1 MTNEEK
7 KHYLVFYKQNL
18 IFWDNADPSYRNK
31 VERYLIKVKLV
42 TPFDGKFSKEFLEKC
57 FHSCK
62 TSMIGEMKK
71 STNGNKSKWKFYKYF
86 NFLVGSLTKKKNK
99 FES

>member
-1 MTNEEK
+1 
-7 KHYLVFYKQNL
+7 
-18 IFWDNADPSYRNK
+18 
-31 VERYLIKVKLV
+31 
-42 TPFDGKFSKEFLEKC
+42 
-57 FHSCK
+57 
-62 TSMIGEMKK
+62 MIGEMKK